1 MSPEQPVALR
11 IPEQCPHCGS
21 FARVA
26 LETTIKGE
34 AVLLRWCCGA
44 CNRDWP
50 VLGHDELRLPS
61 TA

>member
-1 MSPEQPVALR
+1 VALR
-11 IPEQCPHCGS
+11 LPEKCPHCGS
-21 FARVA
+21 FARFA
-26 LETTIKGE
+26 LETTVKAD

-50 VLGHDELRLPS
+50 VVGPDEMRLPG

>member
-1 MSPEQPVALR
+1 VALR
-11 IPEQCPHCGS
+11 LPEKCPHCGS

-26 LETTIKGE
+26 LETTVKAD

-50 VLGHDELRLPS
+50 VVGPDEMRLPG